1 MPAPQKPAT
10 TPSLPGA
17 LSTRTDGPGSVASKQ
32 AMRYVAGMPN
42 YGDGQELMNLQAQAP
57 MSATRLGGNAPAPSA
72 LAAAAQ
78 QGAQQQQPQQGGM
91 AQQVTPLSAP
101 TQRPNEPVTTGS
113 PMGAG
118 AGPEAIGI
126 QPGQMT
132 QGGQS
137 AKNLVQALAANKD
150 ASPELQALANKLG
163 K

>member
-32 AMRYVAGMPN
+32 AQRYVAGMPS
-42 YGDGQELMNLQAQAP
+42 YGDGQDLMNLQAQAP

-78 QGAQQQQPQQGGM
+78 QGAQQQGGM

-101 TQRPNEPVTTGS
+101 TQRPTEPVTAGA

-118 AGPEAIGI
+118 SGPEAIGI
-126 QPGQMT
+126 QPGQAVQT
-132 QGGQS
+132 GIS
-137 AKNLVQALAANKD
+137 AKNLVQSLASNKD
-150 ASPELQALANKLG
+150 AAPELQQLAATLG

>member
-32 AMRYVAGMPN
+32 AQRYVAGMPS
-42 YGDGQELMNLQAQAP
+42 YGDGQDLMNLQAQAP

-78 QGAQQQQPQQGGM
+78 QGAQQQGGM
-91 AQQVTPLSAP
+91 AQQVTPLSAH
-101 TQRPNEPVTTGS
+101 TQRPEEPVTAGA

-118 AGPEAIGI
+118 AGPEALGI
-126 QPGQMT
+126 QPGAAP

-137 AKNLVQALAANKD
+137 AKNLVQSLAANAD
-150 ASPELQALANKLG
+150 ASPELLRLAIALG

>member
-32 AMRYVAGMPN
+32 AQRYVSGMPS
-42 YGDGQELMNLQAQAP
+42 YGDGQDLMNLQAQAP

-78 QGAQQQQPQQGGM
+78 QGAQQQGGM

-101 TQRPNEPVTTGS
+101 TQRPEEPVTAGA

-118 AGPEAIGI
+118 PGPEAIGI
-126 QPGQMT
+126 QPGQAVQT
-132 QGGQS
+132 GIS
-137 AKNLVQALAANKD
+137 AKNLVQSLASNKD
-150 ASPELQALANKLG
+150 AAPELQQLAATLG

>member
-17 LSTRTDGPGSVASKQ
+17 LSTRTDGPGSIASK
-32 AMRYVAGMPN
+32 
-42 YGDGQELMNLQAQAP
+42 QAQAP

-78 QGAQQQQPQQGGM
+78 QGAQQPQQGGM
-91 AQQVTPLSAP
+91 AQQVTPLSSP

-126 QPGQMT
+126 QPGGMT

-150 ASPELQALANKLG
+150 ASPELQALATTLG

>member
-17 LSTRTDGPGSVASKQ
+17 LSTRTDGPGSIASKQ
-32 AMRYVAGMPN
+32 AQRYISGMPN
-42 YGDGQELMNLQAQAP
+42 YGDGQDMINLQAQAP

-78 QGAQQQQPQQGGM
+78 QGAQQPQQGGM
-91 AQQVTPLSAP
+91 AQQVTPLSSP
-101 TQRPNEPVTTGS
+101 TQRPNEPVTTGA

-126 QPGQMT
+126 QPGQAVQT
-132 QGGQS
+132 GIS
-137 AKNLVQALAANKD
+137 AKNLVQSLASNKD
-150 ASPELQALANKLG
+150 AAPELQQLAATLG

>member
-32 AMRYVAGMPN
+32 AQRYVAGMPS
-42 YGDGQELMNLQAQAP
+42 YGDGQDLMNLQAQAP

-78 QGAQQQQPQQGGM
+78 QGAQQQGGM

-101 TQRPNEPVTTGS
+101 TQRPEEPVTAGA

-118 AGPEAIGI
+118 PGPEAIGI
-126 QPGQMT
+126 QPGQAVQT
-132 QGGQS
+132 GIS
-137 AKNLVQALAANKD
+137 AKNLVQSLASNKD
-150 ASPELQALANKLG
+150 AAPELQQLAATLG

>member
-32 AMRYVAGMPN
+32 AQRYVSGMPS
-42 YGDGQELMNLQAQAP
+42 YGDGQDLMNLQAQAP

-78 QGAQQQQPQQGGM
+78 QGAQQQGGM

-101 TQRPNEPVTTGS
+101 TQRPAEPVTAGA

-118 AGPEAIGI
+118 PGPEAIGI
-126 QPGQMT
+126 QPGQAVQT
-132 QGGQS
+132 GIS
-137 AKNLVQALAANKD
+137 AKNLVQSLASNKD
-150 ASPELQALANKLG
+150 AAPELQQLAATLG

>member
-1 MPAPQKPAT
+1 
-10 TPSLPGA
+10 
-17 LSTRTDGPGSVASKQ
+17 
-32 AMRYVAGMPN
+32 MRYVAGMPN

-101 TQRPNEPVTTGS
+101 TQRPNEPVTAGA

-118 AGPEAIGI
+118 PGPEALGI
-126 QPGQMT
+126 QLGQAVQT
-132 QGGQS
+132 GIS
-137 AKNLVQALAANKD
+137 AKNLVQSLASNKD
-150 ASPELQALANKLG
+150 AAPELQQLAATLG

>member
-32 AMRYVAGMPN
+32 AQRYVAGMPS

-78 QGAQQQQPQQGGM
+78 QGAQQQQGGM

-101 TQRPNEPVTTGS
+101 TQRPNEPVTTGA

-118 AGPEAIGI
+118 AGPEALGI
-126 QPGQMT
+126 QPGAAP

-137 AKNLVQALAANKD
+137 AKNLVQALAANAD
-150 ASPELQALANKLG
+150 ASPELQRLATALG

>member
-17 LSTRTDGPGSVASKQ
+17 LSTRTDGPGSIASKQ
-32 AMRYVAGMPN
+32 AQRYISGMPN
-42 YGDGQELMNLQAQAP
+42 YGDGQDMINLQAQAP

-78 QGAQQQQPQQGGM
+78 QGAQQQQGGM

-126 QPGQMT
+126 QPGGMT

-150 ASPELQALANKLG
+150 ASPELQALATTLG

>member
-32 AMRYVAGMPN
+32 AQRYVAGMPS
-42 YGDGQELMNLQAQAP
+42 YGDGQDLMNLQAQAP

-78 QGAQQQQPQQGGM
+78 QGAQQQGGM

-101 TQRPNEPVTTGS
+101 TQRPEEPVTAGA

-118 AGPEAIGI
+118 PGPEAIGI
-126 QPGQMT
+126 QPGAAP

-137 AKNLVQALAANKD
+137 AKNLVQSLAANAD
-150 ASPELQALANKLG
+150 ASPELQRLAIALG

>member
-17 LSTRTDGPGSVASKQ
+17 LSTRTDGPGSIASKQ
-32 AMRYVAGMPN
+32 AQRYISGMPN
-42 YGDGQELMNLQAQAP
+42 YGDGQDMINLQAQAP

-78 QGAQQQQPQQGGM
+78 QGAQQPQQGGM
-91 AQQVTPLSAP
+91 AQQVTPLSSP

-126 QPGQMT
+126 QPGGMT

-150 ASPELQALANKLG
+150 ASPELQALATTLG

>member
-17 LSTRTDGPGSVASKQ
+17 LSTRTDGPGSIASKQ
-32 AMRYVAGMPN
+32 AQRYISGMPN
-42 YGDGQELMNLQAQAP
+42 YGDGQDMINLQAQAP

-72 LAAAAQ
+72 LTAAAQ
-78 QGAQQQQPQQGGM
+78 QGAQQQQGGM

-101 TQRPNEPVTTGS
+101 TQRPDEPVTTGS

-126 QPGQMT
+126 QPGGMT

-150 ASPELQALANKLG
+150 ASPELQALATTLG

>member
-17 LSTRTDGPGSVASKQ
+17 LSTRTDGPGSIASKQ
-32 AMRYVAGMPN
+32 AQRYISGMPN
-42 YGDGQELMNLQAQAP
+42 YGDGQDMINLQAQAP

-78 QGAQQQQPQQGGM
+78 QGAQQPQQGGM
-91 AQQVTPLSAP
+91 AQQVTPLSSP
-101 TQRPNEPVTTGS
+101 TQRPNEPVTTGA

-126 QPGQMT
+126 QPGGMT

-150 ASPELQALANKLG
+150 ASPELQALATTLG